1 MGKHQLDTEIDIED
15 LKVKYI
21 FSSAH
26 RRIQKDKSRW
36 TVTTIEELECFKSS
50 LSLKHVE
57 GDEIAWGYI
66 KVSINL
72 NDLGINKH
80 KENLKIAKFVDKSSL
95 KIWHG
100 YPADFVRNAQDRP
113 GIEILKSWRQN
124 GIIEK
129 HHIIKIRQGKV
140 CNL

>member
-1 MGKHQLDTEIDIED
+1 MGKHQLDTEIEIED
-15 LKVKYI
+15 LEVKYI

-26 RRIQKDKSRW
+26 RRVQKDKSRW
-36 TVTTIEELECFKSS
+36 TITTIEELKCFKKS
-50 LSLKHVE
+50 LSLKHLE
-57 GDEIAWGYI
+57 DDQITWGYI
-66 KVSINL
+66 KESINL

-80 KENLKIAKFVDKSSL
+80 KESLKIAKFVDKSSL

-100 YPADFVRNAQDRP
+100 YPADFVRNSQDRP
-113 GIEILKSWRQN
+113 GIEILKSWKQD